1 MESVVRVGSIAR
13 IGIGEGWPSRCGT
26 TPLGGR
32 SNDEGT
38 DFGNRNDL
46 AHLPP
51 AEHLAEAESPTRRA
65 SNPYLWTGP
74 LASTHYL
81 RKPQHPA
88 LDREHLV
95 GGRTAFGLPPPHDVD
110 HAEEPNHCV
119 EVVVRLEAAHPIR
132 SQSVDVDVIV
142 TSPVQQSGRGGRP

>member
-51 AEHLAEAESPTRRA
+51 AEHLAEAESPT
-65 SNPYLWTGP
+65 
-74 LASTHYL
+74 
-81 RKPQHPA
+81 
-88 LDREHLV
+88 V
-95 GGRTAFGLPPPHDVD
+95 GLP
-110 HAEEPNHCV
+110 
-119 EVVVRLEAAHPIR
+119 
-132 SQSVDVDVIV
+132 
-142 TSPVQQSGRGGRP
+142 